1 MILNRK
7 LNKEWT
13 KSNPQLTK
21 QMNYGELTSQLEFKK
36 ELSRLINVT
45 KDEERIDVTH
55 VLAHLSSSRLIQSGA
70 DFGISPR
77 ELPQK

>member
-1 MILNRK
+1 MISNRK

-21 QMNYGELTSQLEFKK
+21 QMNYGELTSELEFKK
-36 ELSRLINVT
+36 EISRLIN
-45 KDEERIDVTH
+45 VTH